1 MSRLRRFPNGV
12 LVAGLAAA
20 IAVACSSGEQGV
32 VQGQTKDPVI
42 VLSEGACFGTCPI
55 YDLTLHPDGSYVL
68 NGVRFVKQTGVSDG
82 NIGKAAWTEAEKA
95 LGDAKFWTLLPEQTM
110 RTLQNCHTDAPT
122 VKITWRTEEG
132 KEKTLTY
139 YAGCGVR
146 DIENLVRSLR
156 TALHFEELVWTDAR
170 FDPNGNR

>member
-32 VQGQTKDPVI
+32 IQAQAKDPVI
-42 VLSEGACFGTCPI
+42 ALSEGACFGACPI
-55 YDLTLHPDGSYVL
+55 YDLTLHPDGTYAL
-68 NGVRFVKQTGVSDG
+68 NGVRFVKATGVSEGD
-82 NIGKAAWTEAEKA
+82 IGKAAWTEAEKA
-95 LGDAKFWTLLPEQTM
+95 LSAANFWTLPPEQTM

-122 VKITWRTEEG
+122 VKITWRTPAG
-132 KEKTLTY
+132 KEKTLIY

-146 DIENLVRSLR
+146 DMENLVRSLR
-156 TALHFEELVWTDAR
+156 AALHFQELVWTDAR
-170 FDPNGNR
+170 FDRNGNH